1 MTARITLIHRHPVK
15 GLNAEALARVTLTPG
30 EGLPH
35 DRRFALAQGSTNFD
49 TQAPEW
55 RPKTQFLMLMRDEK
69 LAQLRIAFDE
79 ETGDLAI
86 HRAGKQVVHAK
97 ATEPLGR
104 SLIEQFFAAF
114 MGAAARGAPRLLEAP
129 GHMFSDVREK
139 CLSLINLA
147 SVTDL
152 ERVVGAAVDPLR
164 FRANLYFE
172 GAPAWAEFD
181 WVGKEI
187 AIGAARLRV
196 SARIDRCA
204 AINVNPETA
213 ARDMNAVKA
222 LQRGFGHIDMGI
234 YAEVLDGG
242 EIATGDGITIA

>member
-15 GLNAEALARVTLTPG
+15 GLNAEPLARVALAPG

-35 DRRFALAQGSTNFD
+35 DRRFALAHGSTNFD

-55 RPKTQFLMLMRDEK
+55 RPKTQFLTLMRDEK
-69 LAQLRIAFDE
+69 LAQLRIAFDQ
-79 ETGDLAI
+79 ETGELAI
-86 HRAGKQVVHAK
+86 HRAGKQVVRAK

-104 SLIEQFFAAF
+104 TLIEQFFAGF
-114 MGAAARGAPRLLEAP
+114 MGTARGAPKLLEAP

-147 SVTDL
+147 SVDDL
-152 ERVVGAAVDPLR
+152 ERVTGAAVDPLR
-164 FRANLYFE
+164 FRANVYFE

-181 WVGKEI
+181 WLGQEI

-196 SARIDRCA
+196 TARIDRCA
-204 AINVNPETA
+204 ATNVNPETA
-213 ARDMNAVKA
+213 ARDMNVVKA
-222 LQRGFGHIDMGI
+222 LQRGFGHIDMGV
-234 YAEVLDGG
+234 YAEVISGG
-242 EIATGDGITIA
+242 EIATGDGITIV